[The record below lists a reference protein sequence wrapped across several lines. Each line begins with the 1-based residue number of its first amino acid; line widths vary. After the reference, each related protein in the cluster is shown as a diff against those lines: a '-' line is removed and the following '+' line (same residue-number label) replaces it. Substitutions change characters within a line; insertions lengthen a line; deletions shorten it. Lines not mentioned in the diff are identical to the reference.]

1 MELNKRIKALTDIQ
15 SVTNGCHDWEF
26 MTKKGYFANSIFDFK
41 DLKRTC
47 VYGEYAGWR
56 EHNQCFSCEVILP
69 DGTTDYN
76 WFSYFLP
83 EDSLLPEES
92 EKKYRPFSLNEFLNE
107 HEIGD
112 KITYR
117 TVRFK
122 KSVEEQEPFIRNKAM
137 ICGYQI
143 VEGEANTPGKGFINL
158 GGIWV
163 SLQRMFDDYE
173 TPNSYLYPEVWEPFG
188 VLDKENE

>member
-56 EHNQCFSCEVILP
+56 EHNQCFLCEQAG
-69 DGTTDYN
+69 DKAY
-76 WFSYFLP
+76 FSYFLP
-83 EDSLLPEES
+83 EDSLLPEEKP
-92 EKKYRPFSLNEFLNE
+92 EKKYRPYSLEEFSNIFKVGDLIVFKGKGCCDEVKCAMFTGYITDVERIDDKTPGACEVMLGVFHYSLFSLFEDFE
-107 HEIGD
+107 
-112 KITYR
+112 
-117 TVRFK
+117 RFY
-122 KSVEEQEPFIRNKAM
+122 N
-137 ICGYQI
+137 
-143 VEGEANTPGKGFINL
+143 GK
-158 GGIWV
+158 W
-163 SLQRMFDDYE
+163 
-173 TPNSYLYPEVWEPFG
+173 WPFG

>member
-1 MELNKRIKALTDIQ
+1 MELDKRIKALTDIQ

-56 EHNQCFSCEVILP
+56 EHNQCFLCEVILP

-83 EDSLLPEES
+83 EDSLLPEEKPV
-92 EKKYRPFSLNEFLNE
+92 EKKYRPYSLEEFL
-107 HEIGD
+107 EIFDVGD
-112 KITYR
+112 QIEFRYKDTDDVKHAMFTGYITD
-117 TVRFK
+117 
-122 KSVEEQEPFIRNKAM
+122 VERIDDK
-137 ICGYQI
+137 
-143 VEGEANTPGKGFINL
+143 TPGACEVML
-158 GGIWV
+158 GIFHY
-163 SLQRMFDDYE
+163 SLLDLFKDFE
-173 TPNSYLYPEVWEPFG
+173 LSYNGEWQPFG
-188 VLDKENE
+188 VIEDD

>member
-1 MELNKRIKALTDIQ
+1 MELDKRIKALTDIQ

-47 VYGEYAGWR
+47 IYGEYAGWR
-56 EHNQCFSCEVILP
+56 EHNQCFLCEQEG
-69 DGTTDYN
+69 DKAY
-76 WFSYFLP
+76 FSYFLP
-83 EDSLLPEES
+83 EDSLLPEEKP
-92 EKKYRPFSLNEFLNE
+92 EKKYRPYSLNEFLNE

-117 TVRFK
+117 HK
-122 KSVEEQEPFIRNKAM
+122 YKEQPENFIRHKEM

-143 VEGEANTPGKGFINL
+143 QEGKANTPGEGLINL
-158 GGIWV
+158 GGTWI
-163 SLQRMFDDYE
+163 SLQAMFDDCE
-173 TPNSYLYPEVWEPFG
+173 TPNNYLYPEVWEPFG
-188 VLDKENE
+188 VKENEE

>member
-1 MELNKRIKALTDIQ
+1 MELDKRIKVLTDIQ

-56 EHNQCFSCEVILP
+56 EHNQCFLCEQAG
-69 DGTTDYN
+69 DKAY
-76 WFSYFLP
+76 FSYFLP
-83 EDSLLPEES
+83 EDSLLPVENP
-92 EKKYRPFSLNEFLNE
+92 EKKYRPYSLNEFLNE

-117 TVRFK
+117 HK
-122 KSVEEQEPFIRNKAM
+122 YKEQPENFIRHKEM

-143 VEGEANTPGKGFINL
+143 ETGKADVPGEGLINL
-158 GGIWV
+158 GGTWM
-163 SLQRMFDDYE
+163 SLQAMFDDCE

>member
-47 VYGEYAGWR
+47 VYGEYADWR
-56 EHNQCFSCEVILP
+56 EHNQCFLCKFLSG
-69 DGTTDYN
+69 DQAYFT
-76 WFSYFLP
+76 YFLP
-83 EDSLLPEES
+83 EDSLLPEEP
-92 EKKYRPFSLNEFLNE
+92 EKKYRPYSLNEFLNE

-143 VEGEANTPGKGFINL
+143 MEGEANTPGKGFINL

-163 SLQRMFDDYE
+163 SLQIMFEDYE

-188 VLDKENE
+188 VKENEE

>member
-1 MELNKRIKALTDIQ
+1 MELDKRILEGKKPLTCFD
-15 SVTNGCHDWEF
+15 VEEA
-26 MTKKGYFANSIFDFK
+26 KKYVGKDCYFGSKLEIFENLSKVPHATLHNVDDSHTPFQCYGK
-41 DLKRTC
+41 DGVLC
-47 VYGEYAGWR
+47 YD
-56 EHNQCFSCEVILP
+56 CFILP
-69 DGTTDYN
+69 CEWVKT
-76 WFSYFLP
+76 
-83 EDSLLPEES
+83 

-117 TVRFK
+117 TCRFK
-122 KSVEEQEPFIRNKAM
+122 DSKEQEFIRYKAM

-143 VEGEANTPGKGFINL
+143 MEGEANTPGKGFINL
-158 GGIWV
+158 GGFWV
-163 SLQRMFDDYE
+163 SLQSMFDDCE

>member
-56 EHNQCFSCEVILP
+56 EHNQCFHCEVILP

-83 EDSLLPEES
+83 EDSLLPKKKP
-92 EKKYRPFSLNEFLNE
+92 EKKYRPFTLNEFQDQFHFGICIILRPKKHRSME
-107 HEIGD
+107 FHL
-112 KITYR
+112 TYNGYKVLTDR
-117 TVRFK
+117 NIAEFYLGPVIFTLSELFDEFERF
-122 KSVEEQEPFIRNKAM
+122 ENGR
-137 ICGYQI
+137 
-143 VEGEANTPGKGFINL
+143 
-158 GGIWV
+158 W
-163 SLQRMFDDYE
+163 
-173 TPNSYLYPEVWEPFG
+173 WPFG
-188 VLDKENE
+188 IEVKDEE